1 MGDSGPEDTTGATA
15 SVAPDSLGSRPR
27 QRILQRRHRRLSI
40 RLEQVFWTQLET
52 CAKEDGLKLADLVF
66 AVGESKAESEN
77 RSSLLR
83 AYCVEWLR
91 KRLFQARLG
100 ASQVDIQR
108 ILAACPTP
116 CVIITQ
122 QRRLAAHNPA
132 FAREVLGR
140 LVAPSHLKQAENVVR
155 LTLSRPFEAI
165 SDSVRASAAGYVDCD
180 LVFASATNRAAFTG
194 TFCLLNRRSDEAT
207 PLLCFLRAGS

>member
-1 MGDSGPEDTTGATA
+1 MGLAPESLA
-15 SVAPDSLGSRPR
+15 SQPR

-52 CAKEDGLKLADLVF
+52 CAKEEGLKLTDLVF
-66 AVGESKAESEN
+66 AVAESKGEPEN

-83 AYCVEWLR
+83 AYCVDWLR
-91 KRLFQARLG
+91 KRLFQARLS
-100 ASQVDIQR
+100 ASQIDIQL

-140 LVAPSHLKQAENVVR
+140 LVPTGDLKHAENVVR
-155 LTLSRPFEAI
+155 LTLSQSFEAI
-165 SDSVRASAAGYVDCD
+165 ADGVRASAAGYVESE
-180 LVFASATNRAAFTG
+180 LVFASATSQATYIGR
-194 TFCLLNRRSDEAT
+194 FCLLSRRSSEAA
-207 PLLCFLRAGS
+207 PLLCFLRDGQ

>member
-1 MGDSGPEDTTGATA
+1 M
-15 SVAPDSLGSRPR
+15 
-27 QRILQRRHRRLSI
+27 
-40 RLEQVFWTQLET
+40 FWTQLET

-66 AVGESKAESEN
+66 AVGEDKGKSQN

-91 KRLFQARLG
+91 KRLFQAQLG

-108 ILAACPTP
+108 ILASCPAP

-122 QRRLAAHNPA
+122 QHELAAHNPA

-140 LVAPSHLKQAENVVR
+140 LVAATHLRKEAE
-155 LTLSRPFEAI
+155 LS
-165 SDSVRASAAGYVDCD
+165 SA
-180 LVFASATNRAAFTG
+180 
-194 TFCLLNRRSDEAT
+194 
-207 PLLCFLRAGS
+207 

>member
-1 MGDSGPEDTTGATA
+1 MGDSGPRDTTGV
-15 SVAPDSLGSRPR
+15 VAPDSPGSRTR

-66 AVGESKAESEN
+66 AVGEDKGESEN

-100 ASQVDIQR
+100 ASQVDIPR
-108 ILAACPTP
+108 ILAACPAP

-140 LVAPSHLKQAENVVR
+140 LVAASHLKQAENVVR

-165 SDSVRASAAGYVDCD
+165 SDSVRASAAGYAECE
-180 LVFASATNRAAFTG
+180 LVFASAMSQATFTG
-194 TFCLLNRRSDEAT
+194 RFCLLNRRADEAT
-207 PLLCFLRAGS
+207 PLLCFLRTGL

>member
-1 MGDSGPEDTTGATA
+1 MSSP
-15 SVAPDSLGSRPR
+15 APLMSQPR
-27 QRILQRRHRRLSI
+27 QRILQRQHRRLSI

-66 AVGESKAESEN
+66 TVAESKGEAEN

-100 ASQVDIQR
+100 ASQIDIQL
-108 ILAACPTP
+108 ILAACPAP

-140 LVAPSHLKQAENVVR
+140 LVAANDLKHAENVVR
-155 LTLSRPFEAI
+155 LTLSRPFETIA
-165 SDSVRASAAGYVDCD
+165 DSVRASASGYAESE
-180 LVFASATNRAAFTG
+180 LVFASATNQVNYIGR
-194 TFCLLNRRSDEAT
+194 FCLLSRRLSEAA
-207 PLLCFLRAGS
+207 PLLCFLRAGQ

>member
-1 MGDSGPEDTTGATA
+1 MGVTPE
-15 SVAPDSLGSRPR
+15 SLASRPR

-66 AVGESKAESEN
+66 AVAESESEN
-77 RSSLLR
+77 RSSQLR
-83 AYCVEWLR
+83 AYCVDWLR

-100 ASQVDIQR
+100 ASQVDIQQ
-108 ILAACPTP
+108 ILAACPAP

-140 LVAPSHLKQAENVVR
+140 LVAAGDLKRAENVVR

-165 SDSVRASAAGYVDCD
+165 AESVRASAAGYAESE
-180 LVFASATNRAAFTG
+180 LVFASGTNQATFTG
-194 TFCLLNRRSDEAT
+194 RFCLLNRRSNEAP
-207 PLLCFLRAGS
+207 PLLCFLRAG